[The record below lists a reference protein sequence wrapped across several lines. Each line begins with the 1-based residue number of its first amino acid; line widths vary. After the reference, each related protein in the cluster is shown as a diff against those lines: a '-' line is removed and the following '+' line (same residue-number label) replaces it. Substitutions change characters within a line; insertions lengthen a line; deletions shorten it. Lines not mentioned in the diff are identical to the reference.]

1 MRFRSLGFCG
11 TNIRDY
17 LSKIQEVETN
27 FLHESIIAHLGTI
40 ELNNQVK
47 IKEGHLGS
55 NSVYKIRLLKRHR
68 RKKKKMIKSYYY
80 RKKFC
85 VRQNKEKVDENSDS
99 NSIRMK

>member
-17 LSKIQEVETN
+17 LSKIKEVETN

-40 ELNNQVK
+40 ELSNQVK

-80 RKKFC
+80 RKKFY
-85 VRQNKEKVDENSDS
+85 VRQNKEKSDENSDS

>member
-17 LSKIQEVETN
+17 LSKIKEVETN

-40 ELNNQVK
+40 ELNKQVK

-55 NSVYKIRLLKRHR
+55 NSIYKIRLLKRHR

-85 VRQNKEKVDENSDS
+85 VRQNKEKADVNNDN

>member
-11 TNIRDY
+11 TIIRDY
-17 LSKIQEVETN
+17 LSKIKEVETN

-55 NSVYKIRLLKRHR
+55 NSIYKIRLLKRHR

-85 VRQNKEKVDENSDS
+85 VRQSKEKADVNDDS

>member
-17 LSKIQEVETN
+17 LSKIEEVETN

-55 NSVYKIRLLKRHR
+55 NSIYKIRLLKRHR
-68 RKKKKMIKSYYY
+68 RKKKMIKSYYY

-85 VRQNKEKVDENSDS
+85 VRQNKEKADVNNDN

>member
-17 LSKIQEVETN
+17 LSKIKEVETN

-85 VRQNKEKVDENSDS
+85 VRQNKEKVEINSDS

>member
-1 MRFRSLGFCG
+1 MRFRSLGFCD

-17 LSKIQEVETN
+17 LSKIEEVETK
-27 FLHESIIAHLGTI
+27 FLHDSIIAHLGTI

-55 NSVYKIRLLKRHR
+55 NSIYKIRLLKRHR

-85 VRQNKEKVDENSDS
+85 VRQNKEKADVNNDN

>member
-17 LSKIQEVETN
+17 LSKIEEVETN

-55 NSVYKIRLLKRHR
+55 NSIYKIRLLKRHR

-85 VRQNKEKVDENSDS
+85 VRQNKEKADADNDN

>member
-17 LSKIQEVETN
+17 LSKIKEVETN

-80 RKKFC
+80 RKKFY
-85 VRQNKEKVDENSDS
+85 VRQNKEKSDENSDS